1 MIGEH
6 SFYFIFTSGGKK
18 GGDSCKKKKK
28 KRGECILGPIIMFSL
43 HVGRPLKQELRGS
56 IEEGESELICH
67 LHRWRDHCADKNEKI
82 AEWTATQQSTRKSRL
97 R

>member
-1 MIGEH
+1 MSILFISSLLLGE
-6 SFYFIFTSGGKK
+6 KK
-18 GGDSCKKKKK
+18 EVILVK

>member
-1 MIGEH
+1 MSILFISSLLLGE
-6 SFYFIFTSGGKK
+6 KK
-18 GGDSCKKKKK
+18 EVILVK

-82 AEWTATQQSTRKSRL
+82 AEWTATQQSTRKSCL

>member
-1 MIGEH
+1 MSILFISSLLLGE
-6 SFYFIFTSGGKK
+6 KK
-18 GGDSCKKKKK
+18 EVILVK
-28 KRGECILGPIIMFSL
+28 KRGECILGPIMFSL